1 MEGIKTDQSL
11 PNFVSIIFMINPR
24 KTISSV
30 KLAVMHVRTK
40 AVRIRFKS
48 CIAFR
53 LLRENDPG
61 TNKKNTADTAQGR
74 RKAQE
79 NQIGFGKINL
89 ILQSAVLILRNF

>member
-74 RKAQE
+74 RKAQ
-79 NQIGFGKINL
+79 
-89 ILQSAVLILRNF
+89 